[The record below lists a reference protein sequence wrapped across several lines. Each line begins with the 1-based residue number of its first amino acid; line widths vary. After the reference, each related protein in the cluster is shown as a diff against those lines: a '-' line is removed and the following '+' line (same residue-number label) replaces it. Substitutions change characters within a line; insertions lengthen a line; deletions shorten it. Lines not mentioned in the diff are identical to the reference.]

1 LGKIA
6 TFQLLMSANGSF
18 SDIIIIPMRKFALI
32 LVLNALTVFA
42 FLPLAD
48 AADLKT
54 DEGRWV
60 PLFDGK
66 TLDGWVQRGG
76 KAEYRIEDGVVIG
89 RSVPNTPNSF
99 LCTKRDYTNFVLELD
114 FKVDPGLNSG
124 VQVRSQSLDQP
135 TTIEWKNKQI
145 KVPSGRVHGLQVEI
159 DPSARAWTGGV
170 QEEGGRSWLNNL
182 EKNEAARQAFKKE
195 DWNHLRIE
203 CQGDSIKTWLNEV
216 PAADLHDSRVPA
228 GFIGLQ
234 VHGVGRNTKTLEVRF
249 RNARVKEL

>member
-1 LGKIA
+1 
-6 TFQLLMSANGSF
+6 MSANGSF
-18 SDIIIIPMRKFALI
+18 SVIIIPMRKLALVV
-32 LVLNALTVFA
+32 VLTALTVSVR
-42 FLPLAD
+42 LPLA
-48 AADLKT
+48 AAAELKA
-54 DEGRWV
+54 DERGWV
-60 PLFDGK
+60 PLFGGK

-99 LCTKRDYTNFVLELD
+99 LCTKRDYTNFVLELE

-124 VQVRSQSLDQP
+124 IQVRSQCLDQP

-145 KVPSGRVHGLQVEI
+145 KVPAGRVHGLQVEI
-159 DPSARAWTGGV
+159 DPSARAWTAGV
-170 QEEGGRSWLNNL
+170 QEEGARSWLNDL
-182 EKNEAARQAFKKE
+182 KNNEPARQAFKKE
-195 DWNHLRIE
+195 DWNQLRVE
-203 CQGDSIKTWLNEV
+203 CQGDSIKTWLNKV
-216 PAADLHDSRVPA
+216 PAADLHDARVPA